1 MLVLYLFLMKLR
13 AIKIHRYII
22 RVLVSILHGYKIQ
35 YLSSVSKEFEYT
47 LSTKYHS
54 EYGVHVRQRRNVS
67 VYSPIRLLIFVL
79 IKLKA

>member
-1 MLVLYLFLMKLR
+1 MLFLYLFLMKLLV
-13 AIKIHRYII
+13 IKIHQYIMH
-22 RVLVSILHGYKIQ
+22 VLVSIFHGYSIQ

-67 VYSPIRLLIFVL
+67 VYSPI
-79 IKLKA
+79 